1 MAAKINESLKRDSVQ
16 APPTR
21 SIGVAV
27 AEEDRHGNN
36 DFANERLREPQQ
48 SRDLILLRDDTEPA
62 AARALD
68 GITCVSPEIRKM
80 RLSPRDTR
88 SRERDAASCDATF
101 ANEVMINEF
110 VN

>member
-27 AEEDRHGNN
+27 AEEDRRGNN

-48 SRDLILLRDDTEPA
+48 SRDLILLWDDTEPA
-62 AARALD
+62 ARTLD
-68 GITCVSPEIRKM
+68 GITRVSLEIRKM
-80 RLSPRDTR
+80 RLSPCDVEIERE
-88 SRERDAASCDATF
+88 RERDAASCNATF
-101 ANEVMINEF
+101 AN
-110 VN
+110 

>member
-1 MAAKINESLKRDSVQ
+1 MQ

-21 SIGVAV
+21 SADVAV
-27 AEEDRHGNN
+27 AEEDRRGNN

-68 GITCVSPEIRKM
+68 GITPRVSPEIRKM
-80 RLSPRDTR
+80 RLSPYDA
-88 SRERDAASCDATF
+88 ERNAAFSDARK
-101 ANEVMINEF
+101 
-110 VN
+110 